1 VFNCFINDLHSIFDG
16 TCDPVC
22 LDETSINS
30 LSFADDLVILSE
42 SQSGLQSALN
52 KLENYCHKWQLTVNK
67 NKTKVM
73 IFHTGNTFQSQFFL
87 SKIKTY

>member
-1 VFNCFINDLHSIFDG
+1 MYFLREKKVIFDG

-22 LDETSINS
+22 LDETSINN

-52 KLENYCHKWQLTVNK
+52 KLENYCHKWHK
-67 NKTKVM
+67 
-73 IFHTGNTFQSQFFL
+73 
-87 SKIKTY
+87 